1 MSTPAY
7 VVKKI
12 GDQYVPVLQE
22 PYPRVSCGAY
32 LFGGSLM
39 CYMGMIRR
47 GPIGQAVMASGLL
60 TLTRCALGY
69 SPLLWLRSAF
79 RRRAPDGKPSAAPS
93 YQNDFPGRAPQQPA
107 DEVDEASMESFPASD
122 PPAHRHRDEA
132 EPTPA
137 TIEQHP

>member
-1 MSTPAY
+1 MSTPTY
-7 VVKKI
+7 IVRKI

-32 LFGGSLM
+32 SLGGLLM
-39 CYMGMIRR
+39 CYMGMVRR
-47 GPIGQAVMASGLL
+47 DLLGRVAIAGGLL
-60 TLTRCALGY
+60 LLTRCALGF
-69 SPLLWLRSAF
+69 SPLLWLKSAF

-93 YQNDFPGRAPQQPA
+93 YQNDVPGRAPQQPA

-122 PPAHRHRDEA
+122 PPALRQRAEA

-137 TIEQHP
+137 TPN

>member
-1 MSTPAY
+1 MSMPTY
-7 VVKKI
+7 IVKKI

-22 PYPRVSCGAY
+22 PYPRVSRGAY
-32 LFGGSLM
+32 SFGGLLM
-39 CYMGMIRR
+39 CYMGMVRR
-47 GPIGQAVMASGLL
+47 GLLGRAVMAGGLL
-60 TLTRCALGY
+60 LLTRCALGY
-69 SPLLWLRSAF
+69 SPLLWLGSAF

-122 PPAHRHRDEA
+122 PPAHRHPAEA
-132 EPTPA
+132 EPTPT